1 MSAHICTQ
9 HTFCCCLSC
18 SYRGGCTAHL
28 WGDEL
33 QRRVLC
39 GHSMV
44 RRPCFHKATLTIAS
58 ATIVGTPRLPPVREG
73 TRGGPGPRD
82 LPLAR
87 CSHKVTAGRRRQ
99 FSGPWTPTTKLQH
112 RTAHTCLALHRSAP
126 ERPGRRGPPPPA
138 VFPAQAHGVQ
148 ESLTG
153 ACTQPVRGGHRAQ
166 ESPTGACALLVGGAD
181 SHRQRAHQP
190 PPLNGEV
197 TCSTQGL
204 T

>member
-1 MSAHICTQ
+1 
-9 HTFCCCLSC
+9 
-18 SYRGGCTAHL
+18 
-28 WGDEL
+28 
-33 QRRVLC
+33 
-39 GHSMV
+39 MV
-44 RRPCFHKATLTIAS
+44 RKPCSARAPLTIAS
-58 ATIVGTPRLPPVREG
+58 APDRGNAPVASCARRHPGRPRAQRPAFGPPE
-73 TRGGPGPRD
+73 PRSD
-82 LPLAR
+82 R
-87 CSHKVTAGRRRQ
+87 SRRRQ

-166 ESPTGACALLVGGAD
+166 ESPTGACTLQVGGAD
-181 SHRQRAHQP
+181 SRRQRAHQP
-190 PPLNGEV
+190 PPYNGEV